1 MKGRDII
8 LAIMEDKGVTN
19 AQMASRLNLSR
30 QASWDRLHTKKTK
43 DIPASTLTE
52 MLRAMDYKLIV
63 VPQETRTPV
72 DGYEVD

>member
-1 MKGRDII
+1 MKGREI
-8 LAIMEDKGVTN
+8 LAEIMARKEITN
-19 AQMASRLNLSR
+19 SRLASRLNLSP
-30 QASWDRLHTKKTK
+30 QATWDRLHTKKTK